1 MIVQVCLPNQKY
13 TTSLK
18 HYANKDLWRLNRG
31 EPERERRQKTITDGN
46 LDSKKQKKD
55 CIEVKRSSKDA
66 RKRRKINGE
75 DHFELK
81 GGKKWLYS
89 DVHS

>member
-1 MIVQVCLPNQKY
+1 M
-13 TTSLK
+13 
-18 HYANKDLWRLNRG
+18 NRG

-46 LDSKKQKKD
+46 LDSKKQKKV